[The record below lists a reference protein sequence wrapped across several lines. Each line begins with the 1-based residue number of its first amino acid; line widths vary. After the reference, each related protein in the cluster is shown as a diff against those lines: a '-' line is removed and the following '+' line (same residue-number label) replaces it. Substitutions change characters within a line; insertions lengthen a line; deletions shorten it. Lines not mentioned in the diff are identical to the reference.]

1 MNSEIFYEE
10 TGWYL
15 YSDKEHLKDLSRKLL
30 THYNSNVSQY
40 NIDYSKNVNDT
51 PFTVYDDTFELFY
64 FLTNREMTMSESVFD
79 FVEEVIIPQLRRI
92 VEEYNSLNSNN

>member
-1 MNSEIFYEE
+1 MDSEILFEE

-15 YSDKEHLKDLSRKLL
+15 YSDKEWLKGLSRKLL
-30 THYNSNVSQY
+30 THYNANVKQY

-51 PFTVYDDTFELFY
+51 PFNVYDDTFELFY
-64 FLTNREMTMSESVFD
+64 FLANREITMSESVFD

-92 VEEYNSLNSNN
+92 VEDYNSLN